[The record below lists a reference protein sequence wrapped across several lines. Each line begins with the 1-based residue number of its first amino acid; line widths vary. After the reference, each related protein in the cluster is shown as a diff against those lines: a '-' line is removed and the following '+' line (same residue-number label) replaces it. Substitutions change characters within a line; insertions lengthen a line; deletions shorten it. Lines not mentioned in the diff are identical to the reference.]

1 VEISLKENSAA
12 KRYAAGLV
20 KTLAD
25 AGEYEAVKKEL
36 ETFLELLNSINE
48 FKAGME
54 TFLLSQMQK
63 KEMLDALNEKVK
75 FSQKTYKFLLTVMDA
90 NRLPSLAAIIEMLED
105 LWYEKNNIEKLKVFS
120 AVALSSKLEKK
131 LLEKLESAFKRKIVL
146 EKEID
151 PTLIAGLKIQ
161 RGLVFYDFSIEGN
174 LKKLK
179 EALTADAA
187 RGAASA
193 VGEH

>member
-1 VEISLKENSAA
+1 MEISLKENSIA

-20 KTLAD
+20 KTIAD
-25 AGEYEAVKKEL
+25 GNEYETVKKEL
-36 ETFLELLNSINE
+36 EIFLELLDSIEE
-48 FKAGME
+48 FKTGME
-54 TFLLSQMQK
+54 TFLLSQLQK
-63 KEMLDALNEKVK
+63 KEMLDSLNEKVK
-75 FSQKTYKFLLTVMDA
+75 FSQKTYKFLLTVMEE
-90 NRLPSLAAIIEMLED
+90 NRVPYLAVIIEMLEG
-105 LWYEKNNIEKLKVFS
+105 LWYERNNVEKLKVFS
-120 AVALSSKLEKK
+120 AVALSSNLEKRLVDKLEA
-131 LLEKLESAFKRKIVL
+131 AFDKKIVL

-179 EALTADAA
+179 EALIADAA
-187 RGAASA
+187 KTTASA

>member
-1 VEISLKENSAA
+1 MKENSVA

-20 KTLAD
+20 KTLA
-25 AGEYEAVKKEL
+25 GGKEYEIVKKEL
-36 ETFLELLNSINE
+36 ETFLELLDSIEE

-63 KEMLDALNEKVK
+63 KEMLDSLNEKVK
-75 FSQKTYKFLLTVMDA
+75 FSQKTYKFLLTVMEE
-90 NRLPSLAAIIEMLED
+90 NRVPYLSSMIEMLED
-105 LWYEKNNIEKLKVFS
+105 LWYEKNNVEKLKVFS

-131 LLEKLESAFKRKIVL
+131 LVGKLEAAFHKTIVL

-151 PTLIAGLKIQ
+151 PTLIAGLKLQ

-179 EALTADAA
+179 EALIADAA
-187 RGAASA
+187 KGTASA